1 MYKLVTVAGKLRGEE
16 FTLQE
21 GENIAGRDSDCS
33 ICLPVEGV
41 SKQHFSITVT
51 GDACYLKDLGSS
63 NGTFLNDKMITGA
76 TVRDKDKIVVPD
88 TILQVV
94 YVKEKKI
101 LIRKTVEEDKDDEDE
116 FIRGGRAPE
125 EPLEKAFWFI
135 KYKLM
140 NHVHGLN
147 EEYEWHH
154 IIPAAFLLF
163 SIICITLIVFPV
175 MDNNKVL
182 LINEI
187 AERGYHYIQEL
198 SRINSEAL
206 NNGEI
211 EKIDTEWIT
220 RKEEGTEGIVGY
232 RLMDME
238 GRIVRPSTKLNEYV
252 RDPHFVLA
260 WELARARVS
269 QNAQSGR
276 PFVRSISSDTIL
288 IGKSI
293 WAFNRN
299 SARQEPIG
307 IVAIKFAPRSLREHI
322 QKINHNFLESLVK
335 VGITMIVFFVIFYFI
350 TLRPVEEL
358 RYQFEEGLR
367 GNRKNL
373 ETRYMF
379 SELDKLKNSINTSLQ
394 RIRELSAEEG
404 DEVIE
409 EESDE
414 RYVASLYEFMQGA
427 QGAAMILD
435 SNKNLSYINLEAED
449 LCGIRESASQGMGLL
464 DVAREQGFAATIIEL
479 CDNSAN
485 NNGTHQEGHYDISGV
500 PHKVCVVCL
509 IGRDNFAKS
518 FYITF
523 MKDD

>member
-1 MYKLVTVAGKLRGEE
+1 MYKLVAVAGKLRGEE
-16 FTLQE
+16 FILQE
-21 GENIAGRDSDCS
+21 GENIAGRDADCNV
-33 ICLPVEGV
+33 CLEIEGV
-41 SKQHFSITVT
+41 SKRHFSITVT
-51 GDACYLKDLGSS
+51 GDTCYLKDLGSS
-63 NGTFLNDKMITGA
+63 NGTFLNEKMISGA
-76 TVRDKDKIVVPD
+76 TVKDKDKIVVPD

-94 YVKEKKI
+94 YVQEKKI
-101 LIRKTVEEDKDDEDE
+101 IIRKAVEDEDDEDE
-116 FIRGGRAPE
+116 FIRGGRQPD
-125 EPLEKAFWFI
+125 EPLEKALWFI
-135 KYKLM
+135 KYKVM
-140 NHVHGLN
+140 NHLHGLN

-154 IIPAAFLLF
+154 LIPFMFLLF
-163 SIICITLIVFPV
+163 GLICITLIVFPV
-175 MDNNKVL
+175 MDNNKTL

-198 SRINSEAL
+198 SRINYEAL

-220 RKEEGTEGIVGY
+220 KKDEGTEGVTGY

-260 WELARARVS
+260 WELAQS
-269 QNAQSGR
+269 QASQGSQSGR
-276 PFVRSISSDTIL
+276 PFVRPISSDTIL

-293 WAFNRN
+293 WAFSRKT
-299 SARQEPIG
+299 ARQEPIG
-307 IVAIKFAPRSLREHI
+307 IVAIKFAPRSLKEHI
-322 QKINHNFLESLVK
+322 QKINSNFLESLVK
-335 VGITMIVFFVIFYFI
+335 VGIAMVIFFGIFYFL

-358 RYQFEEGLR
+358 RFQFEEGLR
-367 GNRKNL
+367 GNRKNI
-373 ETRYMF
+373 ESRYIF

-414 RYVASLYEFMQGA
+414 KYVASLHEFMQGA
-427 QGAAMILD
+427 QGPAMVLD
-435 SNKNLSYINLEAED
+435 GHKNLSYINLEAED
-449 LCGIRESASQGMGLL
+449 LCGIRESSSQGMALL
-464 DVAREQGFAATIIEL
+464 DVSREQGFAATVIEL

-485 NNGTHQEGHYDISGV
+485 NNGTFQEGHYELSGV
-500 PHKVCVVCL
+500 PYKICVVCL
-509 IGRDNFAKS
+509 IGKDNFAKS

-523 MKDD
+523 IKDD